1 MKKNLFTTLLTTC
14 PILFFSQVG
23 INTQTPHP
31 SSVLDIQSDTKG
43 LVVPRLTTAA
53 ANTLAAT
60 ASEGLVVFD
69 KDRKVFI
76 GWDGTKWQN
85 LGYEEI
91 NTVPS
96 ATNVTISGNYTSG
109 SVLTGNYTF
118 SDAESNPDNATALIW
133 KRADDASGTNMV
145 TIASATAQNYTSTSA
160 DLNKYIQFCVTP
172 GSLVGA
178 SPGLQ
183 KCSAWGGPVGANQAP
198 TASGVSIT
206 GTAIQ
211 GQTLTGT
218 YTYNDAEGNVQGTST
233 FRWTR
238 SDNASGANETTI
250 PGATGSSYILAA
262 ADINKY
268 IKFYVTP
275 IAATG
280 TLMGTE
286 TGSGFTGAI
295 ASLPQTSVQFSS
307 ASSTVSEGV
316 GTTTL
321 VLSITNP
328 STTNSTSVDVFISG
342 GTGSLA
348 DINNY
353 TTQTVTFPA
362 GSSANQTV
370 TITVTDDSLVEGNET
385 IQFGLQ
391 NVTGGNNNSANASG
405 ILTNTLTITDNDVAA
420 PITLAAWDTNGLSLC
435 GTSPF
440 APATIA
446 SNISVGGFTLGSGVS
461 ATGCASSTWGG
472 SNWTTTSVLNTAIST
487 NDFFTY
493 SINANTGN
501 TLSLSSIDM
510 YATRTSA
517 GPTLSQIQYSID
529 GGSTYNNIG
538 SAITISTSVSLYT
551 IDLSLISALQ
561 NVPSSTTI
569 RFRVVNYSASGT
581 GNFYIGN
588 NIGNDYIIK
597 GYVN

>member
-53 ANTLAAT
+53 ASTLAAT
-60 ASEGLVVFD
+60 ASEGLIVFD

-96 ATNVTISGNYTSG
+96 ATNITISGNYTSG

-133 KRADDASGTNMV
+133 KRADDASGANMV

-275 IAATG
+275 IAISG
-280 TLMGTE
+280 TITGTE
-286 TGSGFTGAI
+286 TGSSYIGPVTSPSLISGDIFNEGFESGI
-295 ASLPQTSVQFSS
+295 ANGYF
-307 ASSTVSEGV
+307 TV
-316 GTTTL
+316 TTTL
-321 VLSITNP
+321 
-328 STTNSTSVDVFISG
+328 
-342 GTGSLA
+342 A
-348 DINNY
+348 
-353 TTQTVTFPA
+353 
-362 GSSANQTV
+362 
-370 TITVTDDSLVEGNET
+370 
-385 IQFGLQ
+385 
-391 NVTGGNNNSANASG
+391 
-405 ILTNTLTITDNDVAA
+405 
-420 PITLAAWDTNGLSLC
+420 
-435 GTSPF
+435 
-440 APATIA
+440 
-446 SNISVGGFTLGSGVS
+446 
-461 ATGCASSTWGG
+461 
-472 SNWTTTSVLNTAIST
+472 
-487 NDFFTY
+487 
-493 SINANTGN
+493 NANTGIVSGN
-501 TLSLSSIDM
+501 
-510 YATRTSA
+510 SA
-517 GPTLSQIQYSID
+517 AAWS
-529 GGSTYNNIG
+529 
-538 SAITISTSVSLYT
+538 
-551 IDLSLISALQ
+551 
-561 NVPSSTTI
+561 PSNSPK
-569 RFRVVNYSASGT
+569 FASGT
-581 GNFYIGN
+581 RGYQFGGTASANGANVVFVSPVINATLYTNNMTFSMRVAAFGTSSGQGLDSGTNDNILIEVSSDGGTTYTTTLLQGGNSNANWAFTATGTATTPYGTNFNQNSGSGN
-588 NIGNDYIIK
+588 NITTGPSTLSITGIPNTISQLRFRITLKHNQTAAQDEYWVVDDIK
-597 GYVN
+597 LVAP